1 MELAILHCIEKILRL
16 SNRFVM
22 SVTTVVE
29 TGVFQEL
36 LLPHLQIPNQGLK
49 PEKRIPVSYVKK
61 QAAFT
66 STLVKWGQD
75 LRVCLKIKPEVCGF
89 TC

>member
-1 MELAILHCIEKILRL
+1 
-16 SNRFVM
+16 M
-22 SVTTVVE
+22 SVTIAVE

-49 PEKRIPVSYVKK
+49 SEKRIPVSYVKK

-75 LRVCLKIKPEVCGF
+75 LRVCLKIKPEVCRF